1 MPWNPIPKFYE
12 AIEEIRRQ
20 GYMKEVP
27 LSELRK
33 MLILKTGA
41 IKDKTLSR
49 YFRVMEELGLIKVRN
64 SRIVE
69 LIDENIDKNKKK

>member
-33 MLILKTGA
+33 VLILKTGA

-49 YFRVMEELGLIKVRN
+49 YLRVMEELGLIKVRN
-64 SRIVE
+64 SRVIE
-69 LIDENIDKNKKK
+69 LIDKSQEKE